1 MRSTLALL
9 SLAAAALFVRTWRRT
24 RPRAVAA
31 APTTDWCAIKPEWCA
46 EEESARKNPLYK
58 PVAHCHHELSF
69 NKHNSSHAADLSSV
83 YDVGHRV
90 SASDCCSLH
99 RTTDSHLGVRPPD
112 EIAVCHNLLA
122 GRRRRS
128 PP

>member
-24 RPRAVAA
+24 RPRAAAA

-69 NKHNSSHAADLSSV
+69 NKHNSSHAAVALASTLS
-83 YDVGHRV
+83 
-90 SASDCCSLH
+90 
-99 RTTDSHLGVRPPD
+99 
-112 EIAVCHNLLA
+112 NLA
-122 GRRRRS
+122 GVPNEPAASKSFRGWS
-128 PP
+128 SLMSE